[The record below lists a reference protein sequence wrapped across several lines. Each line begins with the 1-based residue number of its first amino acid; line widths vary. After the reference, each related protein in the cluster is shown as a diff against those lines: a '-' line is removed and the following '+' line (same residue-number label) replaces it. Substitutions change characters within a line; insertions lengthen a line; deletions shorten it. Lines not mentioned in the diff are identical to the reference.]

1 MSDELMSL
9 EQAKELVSK
18 GYMCSQIV
26 LAFFAEDLDLSLEDA
41 LRVSAGFGGGMC
53 DGQACGAV
61 TGAIMAL
68 GLKHGMVEAEDFR
81 QLQECKE
88 KVELFNNRFREKYHS
103 IVCRDLLGFNI
114 NDPIEKEK
122 HSQEETLAKCLDYIT
137 GAIKIA
143 DEILQQQE

>member
-1 MSDELMSL
+1 MSDELMSM

-26 LAFFAEDLDLSLEDA
+26 LAFFAEDLDLFLEDA

-61 TGAIMAL
+61 TGAIMAI
-68 GLKHGMVEAEDFR
+68 GLKYGMVEAEDFR
-81 QLQECKE
+81 KLQECNE
-88 KVELFNNRFREKYHS
+88 KVVLFNNKFRENYQS
-103 IVCRDLLGFNI
+103 TVCKDLLGFNI
-114 NDPIEKEK
+114 NDPVEKEK
-122 HSQEETLAKCLDYIT
+122 HSQEETLPKCLAYIT

-143 DEILQQQE
+143 SEIL

>member
-1 MSDELMSL
+1 MSGELMSM

-61 TGAIMAL
+61 TGAIMAI
-68 GLKHGMVEAEDFR
+68 GLKYGMVEAEDFR
-81 QLQECKE
+81 QLQECNE
-88 KVELFNNRFREKYHS
+88 KVVLFNNKFREKYQS
-103 IVCRDLLGFNI
+103 TVCKDLLGFNI
-114 NDPIEKEK
+114 NDPVEKEK
-122 HSQEETLAKCLDYIT
+122 YSQEETLPKCLDYIT

-143 DEILQQQE
+143 GEIL